1 MNASAT
7 ETGMKLRSFL
17 FYCGAIAVTFMFW
30 WSGFTKLADFPQTL
44 GEMAHF
50 GLHPPWLFAVGTIVI
65 QLAGS
70 ALLIGG
76 GRFAWLGAAPLAL
89 FTLASIPIAHHFWD
103 MSPEMA
109 FGERLIAEEHVT
121 VIGGLIVAALLA
133 PEMGPQ
139 WRFGK
144 GARS

>member
-1 MNASAT
+1 
-7 ETGMKLRSFL
+7 
-17 FYCGAIAVTFMFW
+17 MFW
-30 WSGFTKLADFPQTL
+30 WSGFTKLANFQQTL

-50 GLHPPWLFAVGTIVI
+50 GLNPPWLFAVGTIVI

-89 FTLASIPIAHHFWD
+89 FTLTSIPIAHHFWD

-109 FGERLIAEEHVT
+109 FGERLIAEVHVT
-121 VIGGLIVAALLA
+121 VIGGLILAALLA
-133 PEMGPQ
+133 RGIGPL
-139 WRFGK
+139 WRVGR
-144 GARS
+144 RSRSCEIRVASSFYLLEILERTALCVD